1 MVFVD
6 VKHPVY
12 LHCSVHEDKR
22 RGQLAGESVA
32 ATDTVI
38 EHLSPFVQDMRTR
51 GVANLQVSGDAATGN
66 LSPFVQ
72 YTRTGGLRF
81 TQTSRVYSELD
92 SLCVSQGGRPGP
104 PVARVSVDVKQH
116 WRRSREYTVCV

>member
-1 MVFVD
+1 MD

>member
-51 GVANLQVSGDAATGN
+51 GVANLQVSACQQRYSNRTPVSLCSGHEDRRCGQPAGECMAATDTATGH
-66 LSPFVQ
+66 LSPSVQ
-72 YTRTGGLRF
+72 ISRFGLAVR
-81 TQTSRVYSELD
+81 L
-92 SLCVSQGGRPGP
+92 VS
-104 PVARVSVDVKQH
+104 
-116 WRRSREYTVCV
+116 